1 MIDSAVDTD
10 LFSPMTMGAI
20 QLANRI
26 VMAPVTRSRMAD
38 DGVPNE
44 CTLLITPSVPA
55 RA

>member
-1 MIDSAVDTD
+1 MAGNAFDTD
-10 LFSPMTMGAI
+10 LFAPMHMGAL

-44 CTLLITPSVPA
+44 MHATYKAWTWTH
-55 RA
+55 